1 MKQASDLLTMW
12 FAGVD
17 QPDTAPLMKRW
28 FGSDPQSDAQLQRDF
43 GPLLAEAEAGGL
55 QSWEAEPESMLA
67 LVVLLDQFS
76 RNLHRGSGQ
85 AFANDPRARDLAA
98 QAIEKGW
105 DQRFSPL
112 ERMFFYLPFEHS
124 ESLADQNRC
133 VELFEALNREQSN
146 DFFANTL
153 DYARRHRDVIARFG
167 RFPHRNQRLGRSSTP
182 AEEAFLQT
190 PGSSFG

>member
-1 MKQASDLLTMW
+1 MKQASDLLAMW
-12 FAGVD
+12 FAGLG
-17 QPDTAPLMKRW
+17 QPDTDPLMKRW
-28 FGSDPQSDAQLQRDF
+28 FGSDPQSDAQLRRDF

-55 QSWEAEPESMLA
+55 QRWEDEPESMLA

-85 AFANDPRARDLAA
+85 AFANDARARDLAA
-98 QAIEKGW
+98 RALEQGW

-124 ESLADQNRC
+124 ESLADQERC
-133 VELFEALNREQSN
+133 VELFEALNQQQG
-146 DFFANTL
+146 DAFFANTL

-167 RFPHRNQRLGRSSTP
+167 RFPHRNQRLGRPSTP
-182 AEEAFLQT
+182 EEEAFLRT